1 MLDIVQHFLQNT
13 LGGSHQEIIVF
24 ILSMTPLIELRG
36 GIVAGYFYDF
46 PLLKTLS
53 LTIFANLIPIPFIL
67 FFIKHIFKWM
77 RKHNILTNLINKVT
91 SRALGKSD
99 RIKKLEFWGLILYVG
114 IPLPGTGAWTGA
126 LIASLLNIDIKK
138 ASLAI
143 FLGILLAATIMSLT
157 TYGFIDL
164 LF

>member
-67 FFIKHIFKWM
+67 
-77 RKHNILTNLINKVT
+77 
-91 SRALGKSD
+91 
-99 RIKKLEFWGLILYVG
+99 
-114 IPLPGTGAWTGA
+114 
-126 LIASLLNIDIKK
+126 
-138 ASLAI
+138 
-143 FLGILLAATIMSLT
+143 
-157 TYGFIDL
+157 
-164 LF
+164 